1 ENLPVALVWVTGIA
15 GSGKSTVCEILKTR
29 GRMAVDADWE
39 GFNHWVDR
47 STGAVVE
54 NPPYPVPTG
63 WLADFGWRISR
74 ERVVELATSARDD
87 VAFLCGSV
95 ENEVEVWDRFDR
107 VACLVID
114 DDTLRHRLATRTTNA

>member
-1 ENLPVALVWVTGIA
+1 
-15 GSGKSTVCEILKTR
+15 
-29 GRMAVDADWE
+29 
-39 GFNHWVDR
+39 FNHWVDR

-95 ENEVEVWDRFDR
+95 ENEVEVWDLFDR

-114 DDTLRHRLATRTTNA
+114 DDTLRHRLATRTTNAFGKLPEQLAAAVAWNRDMETQYRR